1 MHNFLL
7 GSFNGLDLVV
17 RVHDKKVKEGKRL
30 IFPGLCSR
38 PSCSRES
45 ARNKERE
52 KGRRKD
58 TGTQVWR
65 NKGALLNSVWLCI
78 PYYKVASSD
87 KDQKTRLYKL
97 PRKQGAIEAIRPKG
111 NPYQKRVIDNP
122 FQHMEKLMKEIV
134 CKNRISLTS
143 VLGVACHSSRSYQ
156 ELIRNRRFKRD
167 GTQHTGILLLTIPCH
182 KHLKR
187 ICRKVYWVDT
197 PSDSQLYIWEWLW
210 NQ

>member
-111 NPYQKRVIDNP
+111 NPYQKRVLDNRFHHMDMDITRWSTP
-122 FQHMEKLMKEIV
+122 KSEWLYSLQPKMEKLYTV
-134 CKNRISLTS
+134 NKNKTR
-143 VLGVACHSSRSYQ
+143 SR
-156 ELIRNRRFKRD
+156 L
-167 GTQHTGILLLTIPCH
+167 
-182 KHLKR
+182 
-187 ICRKVYWVDT
+187 
-197 PSDSQLYIWEWLW
+197 WLR
-210 NQ
+210 